1 MKCTSSVSRNKNPQT
16 RTRPLNHSYDHE
28 EFLTLIS
35 PLWGTTDLLERNAA
49 TRGERV
55 MDKNFK
61 TANMHVTPD
70 YEILEACTPSKDKDA
85 SLFVVSLLF
94 LISI

>member
-1 MKCTSSVSRNKNPQT
+1 M
-16 RTRPLNHSYDHE
+16 NHSYDHE

-35 PLWGTTDLLERNAA
+35 PLWGPTDLLERNAA

-61 TANMHVTPD
+61 AANMHVTPD
-70 YEILEACTPSKDKDA
+70 YEILETCTPSKDKDA